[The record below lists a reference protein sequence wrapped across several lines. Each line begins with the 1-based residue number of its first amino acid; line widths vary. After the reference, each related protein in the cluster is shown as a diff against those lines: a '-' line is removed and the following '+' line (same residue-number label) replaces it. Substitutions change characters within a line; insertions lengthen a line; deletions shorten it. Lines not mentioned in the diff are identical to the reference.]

1 MNYRFFLMV
10 KMSAMLNLSA
20 SKKSDSI
27 NVDVKPV
34 TNVHIGDIGGSGK
47 GNVQH
52 SGVRTREIEEGVTV
66 VYGEDNNPYSEL
78 YDKGSITQLDELRRE
93 NEVLKLIIQMM
104 NNNPM
109 IWNGFIIADDETLI
123 TFIKLLT
130 KAEDVQIDA
139 DDVMKG
145 CISKNQYRKV
155 HSIYVTVDGETKNLK
170 YDFPKVTKELLDLHI
185 STKFVF

>member
-1 MNYRFFLMV
+1 
-10 KMSAMLNLSA
+10 MSSMLNLSA

-34 TNVHIGDIGGSGK
+34 TNVHIAGVGPVARSCE
-47 GNVQH
+47 
-52 SGVRTREIEEGVTV
+52 SLPVRTREIEEGVTV
-66 VYGEDNNPYSEL
+66 VYPDKASSNPYAEL
-78 YDKGSITQLDELRRE
+78 DEKPSYDTVDELRRE
-93 NEVLKLIIQMM
+93 NEVLKLVIQMM
-104 NNNPM
+104 QQNPM
-109 IWNGFIIADDETLI
+109 IYNGFIIADDELLI

-139 DDVMKG
+139 DDVIKG

-155 HSIYVTVDGETKNLK
+155 HSIYVVVNGETKNLK
-170 YDFPKVTKELLDLHI
+170 YDFPKVNKALLDLHI

>member
-1 MNYRFFLMV
+1 
-10 KMSAMLNLSA
+10 MSQEINNSA
-20 SKKSDSI
+20 AISLTYDEFKSQYLEYQSK
-27 NVDVKPV
+27 
-34 TNVHIGDIGGSGK
+34 
-47 GNVQH
+47 
-52 SGVRTREIEEGVTV
+52 
-66 VYGEDNNPYSEL
+66 L
-78 YDKGSITQLDELRRE
+78 DKLRRE

-139 DDVMKG
+139 DDVMNG

-155 HSIYVTVDGETKNLK
+155 HSIYVTVNGETKNLK